1 MAFAMGITITLSR
14 LGSVLGGFIYPIL
27 YNQKNNLFLPL
38 FFGALMCVFSWVM
51 GVSLNYMD

>member
-1 MAFAMGITITLSR
+1 MGITITISR